1 MDFNS
6 GCAILT
12 RTKHTLASARVSPD
26 GEGLSSWP
34 ACCIAGKNEDGICI
48 WAEQGA
54 RPRAL
59 AAALGRPAGAG
70 EPRQRGFEERA
81 KISKIWAARD
91 PAAPGLIPS
100 AAGFVRARRLI
111 SMLAG
116 RRRCGAL
123 ALRALRALL
132 AYQLFLLL
140 ATMSSVF
147 GSPGS
152 CARRRAQT
160 AFPLGMPTW
169 PPVSSGTA

>member
-1 MDFNS
+1 VQSSRGQNARWLQQEFHLTAGCCLGPLAALLARMKTTFVFERSEAPGPEPLLRHWGGPRVRGSS
-6 GCAILT
+6 GST
-12 RTKHTLASARVSPD
+12 VWRS
-26 GEGLSSWP
+26 GLKIS
-34 ACCIAGKNEDGICI
+34 EI
-48 WAEQGA
+48 WAT
-54 RPRAL
+54 L
-59 AAALGRPAGAG
+59 
-70 EPRQRGFEERA
+70 
-81 KISKIWAARD
+81 D
-91 PAAPGLIPS
+91 PTAPGSIPS
-100 AAGFVRARRLI
+100 AAGFVRARCLI